1 MFVGDAWY
9 VAAWS
14 DEVKAEVPF
23 GRRICGQPLVLFRDA
38 NGSVSALYDRCCH
51 RGAPLS
57 AGNVL
62 PRGLQ
67 CAYHGLVFRGDGQC
81 IEIPGQKLIP
91 PKVRVRHYPV
101 VEKDQFIWV
110 WMGEPS
116 RADASLIFDYPF
128 HDDPKWPHRHAVCH
142 VKSSYLILA
151 DNLMDLTHLAYV
163 HPTNVGGTAQPII
176 DAEMDVKPTDRGV
189 SVKRWMPGCPP
200 PPTYRKSVP
209 LPDRVDR
216 WQEFEYLAPAAVL
229 QWNGAVPAGTGARDP
244 EKRDGGFSFRLLH
257 CLTPE
262 TESSSY
268 YFWSA
273 AHSHRANEPEAT
285 DILISEV
292 SEAVVEDK
300 RIVELQYER
309 LRETGESG
317 LMDIRSDAARVTMRR
332 VLARMLESSG
342 PVMAGPV

>member
-14 DEVKAEVPF
+14 DEIRAEAPF

-81 IEIPGQKLIP
+81 IEIPGQRLIP

-128 HDDPKWPHRHAVCH
+128 HNDPKWPHRHGMCH
-142 VKSSYLILA
+142 VKSSYLVLA
-151 DNLMDLTHLAYV
+151 DNLVVML
-163 HPTNVGGTAQPII
+163 VGWEAIGLCSWGLVGFVARGPAKRSALIVGRVANAQPSI
-176 DAEMDVKPTDRGV
+176 
-189 SVKRWMPGCPP
+189 
-200 PPTYRKSVP
+200 
-209 LPDRVDR
+209 
-216 WQEFEYLAPAAVL
+216 
-229 QWNGAVPAGTGARDP
+229 VPA
-244 EKRDGGFSFRLLH
+244 
-257 CLTPE
+257 
-262 TESSSY
+262 
-268 YFWSA
+268 
-273 AHSHRANEPEAT
+273 
-285 DILISEV
+285 
-292 SEAVVEDK
+292 
-300 RIVELQYER
+300 
-309 LRETGESG
+309 
-317 LMDIRSDAARVTMRR
+317 
-332 VLARMLESSG
+332 SSG
-342 PVMAGPV
+342 CSASSAKSR